1 MAFSQTILNAS
12 STQKASMPSHDV
24 SISIPQ
30 KLVLAKDVEFE
41 IKSDGARLGTLM
53 VSKGNIEWRPAKASV
68 NKRRLSWEKF
78 AALME
83 DEGKVARIKK

>member
-1 MAFSQTILNAS
+1 
-12 STQKASMPSHDV
+12 MPSHDV

-83 DEGKVARIKK
+83 GEGKVARIKK